1 MASFAGPNLINDNL
15 VLWLD
20 ASNTQY
26 YPGSGTTW
34 TDLSDKGND
43 ATLANGAAFD
53 SGNKGSIN
61 LDGTNDK
68 ITVDYSESL
77 ECGSGLISCEAWVYF
92 DAFDDGF
99 PVIVKRGNGAS
110 NNDRPYTFGLH
121 LDGYMRWILS
131 DNSSGLTVCD
141 TANIFEAGR
150 WYHLVGTHDNSN
162 AKIYQNGVEVKSVS
176 SSITELETSNFN
188 TPTRIGWR
196 HTNTGVI
203 YGNGKVAVARIY
215 SKALTA
221 MEVLQNY
228 NAYKG
233 RFGL

>member
-15 VLWLD
+15 VLCLD
-20 ASNTQY
+20 ASNTQS

-34 TDLSDKGND
+34 TDISDKGNNG
-43 ATLANGAAFD
+43 TLANGAAFD

-61 LDGTNDK
+61 LDGTNDA
-68 ITVDYSESL
+68 ITVGYSESL
-77 ECGSGLISCEAWVYF
+77 ELGNGIISCEAWFYI
-92 DAFDDGF
+92 DAIDDGF

-110 NNDRPYTFGLH
+110 NNDRPYTLGLH
-121 LDGYMRWILS
+121 TDGYMRWILT
-131 DNSSGLTVCD
+131 DNGSGLTVCD
-141 TANIFEAGR
+141 TAVIFEAGN
-150 WYHLVGTHDNSN
+150 WYHVVGTHDNSN
-162 AKIYQNGVEVKSVS
+162 AKIYLNGIEVKSVS
-176 SSITELETSNFN
+176 SSISVLETSNHN

-196 HTNTGVI
+196 HTNSGVI

-221 MEVLQNY
+221 IEVLQNY

>member
-1 MASFAGPNLINDNL
+1 MASAAGPNLEVDNL
-15 VLWLD
+15 ELCLD
-20 ASNTQY
+20 AANTNS

-34 TDLSDKGND
+34 IDMSENGND
-43 ATLANGAAFD
+43 GTLANGAAFD

-61 LDGTNDK
+61 LDGTNDA
-68 ITVDYSESL
+68 ITVGYSESL
-77 ECGSGLISCEAWVYF
+77 ELGNGIISCEAWFYI
-92 DAFDDGF
+92 DAIDDGF

-110 NNDRPYTFGLH
+110 NNDRPYTLGLH
-121 LDGYMRWILS
+121 SGGYMRWILS
-131 DNSSGLTVCD
+131 DNGSGLTVCD
-141 TANIFEAGR
+141 TAVIFEAGR
-150 WYHLVGTHDNSN
+150 WYHVVGTHDNSN

-176 SSITELETSNFN
+176 SSISELETSSFN

-196 HTNTGVI
+196 HTNSGVI

-221 MEVLQNY
+221 IEVLQNY